1 MAVNDAN
8 DSQIRDLLE
17 NGYPLK
23 AIKVDFRDLNN
34 KNLIIASSFKEAYLH
49 LDDPDKKDSWF
60 FIVGLDIIRNCINV
74 IGLVSMTTTI
84 DRWLELR
91 WLEVSSVYR
100 KTGQSHNIFSYLKRF
115 AEYRHLSGIRAYSD
129 KTHVGFFRKF
139 NFRKKENSTVL
150 EWES

>member
-1 MAVNDAN
+1 MAVNDAD
-8 DSQIRDLLE
+8 DSQIQDFLE

-23 AIKVDFRDLNN
+23 AIRVDFRDLNN
-34 KNLIIASSFKEAYLH
+34 KNLIIASSFKEAYRH

-74 IGLVSMTTTI
+74 IGLVSMTI
-84 DRWLELR
+84 SDSRWLELR

-100 KTGQSHNIFSYLKRF
+100 KTGQSHNILTYLKKF
-115 AEYRHLSGIRAYSD
+115 AQYRHMMGIRIFSD
-129 KTHVGFFRKF
+129 ETHIRFFQRLG
-139 NFRKKENSTVL
+139 FRKKENSTIL